1 MYGVGGSPPEWR
13 TLSFHGADAYATY
26 PPLALDELA
35 VVGRAYRALNRPA
48 FPDTPALTV
57 AIKTPIVL
65 FEVGLL
71 VLIYAVVRRAAGVG
85 SARWAVL
92 ACWLNPAML
101 MAGPVLGY
109 LDTLFVLPLAGA
121 LVCAAGGMA
130 ATAGALFAAA
140 VLTKPQAAVALPAL
154 ALAVWNSGAADG
166 RFARLARGA
175 AGGLA
180 GSVAILAPVVAAG
193 AWWNMLN
200 ALESITRH
208 DMLSGNA
215 PNLWWIVGYLM
226 RAWYSTADM
235 GAWAAY
241 TTPTRI
247 LAISRVVEL
256 GYPNPRAVGT
266 VLAGAAMLW
275 GMWVARGARGPA
287 LACATAA
294 FMVHAYATLS
304 AQVHENHLFAAV
316 PLLVVA
322 AAVHRRLRPL
332 LWTLSAVF
340 ALNLNAFYGISEYM
354 DGWAIP
360 RTITVV
366 DLTVWLSLVN
376 CAALAWHAA
385 LLQQECSAA
394 QQGATAPESLTGA
407 ASS

>member
-1 MYGVGGSPPEWR
+1 
-13 TLSFHGADAYATY
+13 
-26 PPLALDELA
+26 
-35 VVGRAYRALNRPA
+35 
-48 FPDTPALTV
+48 
-57 AIKTPIVL
+57 
-65 FEVGLL
+65 
-71 VLIYAVVRRAAGVG
+71 AGVG
-85 SARWAVL
+85 SARWAVV

-101 MAGPVLGY
+101 MGGPVLGY
-109 LDTLFVLPLAGA
+109 RDTLFVLPLAGA
-121 LVCAAGGMA
+121 LLCAAGGTA
-130 ATAGALFAAA
+130 VAAGALFAAA
-140 VLTKPQAAVALPAL
+140 VLTKPQAAVVLPAL
-154 ALAVWNSGAADG
+154 ALAVWNSGAPAA
-166 RFARLARGA
+166 RFARLARAA
-175 AGGLA
+175 AGGLV
-180 GSVAILAPVVAAG
+180 GSAAVLAPVVAAG

-215 PNLWWIVGYLM
+215 PNLWWVVGYLM

-241 TTPTRI
+241 TTPTKI

-256 GYPNPRAVGT
+256 GYPNPRVVGAA
-266 VLAGAAMLW
+266 LAGATMLW
-275 GMWVARGARGPA
+275 GTWAARRARGPA
-287 LACATAA
+287 LACAAGA

-340 ALNLNAFYGISEYM
+340 AVNLNAFYGISEYM

-360 RTITVV
+360 RTVTVV

-385 LLQQECSAA
+385 LLQRECRDA
-394 QQGATAPESLTGA
+394 QQGANAPETLPGTTSF
-407 ASS
+407 